1 MIAETEM
8 KNLVARKATVML
20 KCKRRKI
27 PDKFSLAPMVGTIQ
41 WMEAHDFQVE
51 GGVGGAGVEVSACL
65 TFPTQSTLLV
75 KALSVAADSIT
86 KGFREQ
92 NE

>member
-27 PDKFSLAPMVGTIQ
+27 PNKFSLAPMVGTIQ
-41 WMEAHDFQVE
+41 WMEAHDFQ
-51 GGVGGAGVEVSACL
+51 S
-65 TFPTQSTLLV
+65 
-75 KALSVAADSIT
+75 KI
-86 KGFREQ
+86 KGILNPATTVRPRHSSGSRLP
-92 NE
+92 